1 MAATALP
8 RPPRDPVRPSAD
20 AISTPG
26 AATSAP
32 GPVMT
37 GAGAGASDVSVL
49 APAAAPDRLA
59 DPRRPRASTSFPD
72 PTDHTDVGDELPEHA
87 TAHLLS
93 TSVSKLNRLRAAVL
107 GCNDGLTSTAGL
119 VVGVAGAAAGS
130 TTVLIAGVS
139 GLAAGALS
147 MAGGE
152 YTSVRAQRDSNDALL
167 SRQKHELETMPQ
179 EELDELA
186 HLYAQKGLPTR
197 LAREVA
203 AELSSRDALA
213 AHADIELG
221 IDLDDLVDPWEA
233 AVASASA
240 FLAGGILPLL
250 AILLPPH
257 AWRIPVCFAAVVVG
271 LAVTGYVAARLGQ
284 APTGRATLRNT
295 VVGFTAMIITFGIG
309 SAVGGI
315 A

>member
-1 MAATALP
+1 MA
-8 RPPRDPVRPSAD
+8 PPAPLQAGEDPLD
-20 AISTPG
+20 A
-26 AATSAP
+26 
-32 GPVMT
+32 
-37 GAGAGASDVSVL
+37 
-49 APAAAPDRLA
+49 
-59 DPRRPRASTSFPD
+59 
-72 PTDHTDVGDELPEHA
+72 LPEHA

-93 TSVSKLNRLRAAVL
+93 TSVSRLNRLRAAAL

-119 VVGVAGAAAGS
+119 VVGVAGATSGSAA
-130 TTVLIAGVS
+130 VLVAGVS

-167 SRQKHELETMPQ
+167 ARQRRELETAPQ

-186 HLYAQKGLPTR
+186 HLYAAKGLPTR

-221 IDLDDLVDPWEA
+221 IDLDDQVDPWEA

-240 FLAGGILPLL
+240 FFVGGLLPLL
-250 AILLPPH
+250 AILLPPP
-257 AWRIPVCFAAVVVG
+257 AWRVPVCFAAVVVG
-271 LAVTGYVAARLGQ
+271 LATTGYVAARLGR
-284 APTGRATLRNT
+284 APTARAALRNT
-295 VVGFTAMIITFGIG
+295 AVGLAAMVVTFGIG
-309 SAVGGI
+309 SAVGGL